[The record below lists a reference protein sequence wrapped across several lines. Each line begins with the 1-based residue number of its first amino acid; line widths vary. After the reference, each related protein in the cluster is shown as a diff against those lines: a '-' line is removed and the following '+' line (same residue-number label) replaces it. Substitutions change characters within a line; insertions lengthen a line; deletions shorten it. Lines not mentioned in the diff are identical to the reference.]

1 MPVESGAQQ
10 RILFG
15 VVEGA
20 GRAHIGLDDHLLRSI
35 NTYRSITVLN
45 ETLRELDAA
54 RSVQLSLL
62 PRHAPAS
69 EHYDIAGA
77 TRAARQVGGDLYGYY
92 VRSGGDLALALGD
105 VAGKGMPAALLM
117 SACATAL
124 AGTIQN
130 NLPPGRTLTQIHHML
145 QPSVS
150 RVQNAAIC
158 LAYLNG
164 PRVQIANAGS
174 VAPIIRDHNGVRL
187 VNVGGIPLGTPLSGL
202 RPYAE
207 AELHLAP
214 GDLLILSSDG
224 IVEAMNETGE
234 LYGFE
239 RFLEAIAN
247 SPQENAQK
255 ILTYLFDQVIAFGGA
270 AEMHDDMA
278 IVVAYYR
285 G

>member
-1 MPVESGAQQ
+1 
-10 RILFG
+10 
-15 VVEGA
+15 VVEGT
-20 GRAHIGLDDHLLRSI
+20 GRAHIELDDHLLRSI

-69 EHYDIAGA
+69 KHYDIAGA
-77 TRAARQVGGDLYGYY
+77 TQAARQVGGDLYGYY
-92 VRSGGDLALALGD
+92 VRSGGDLALAIGD

-130 NLPPGRTLTQIHHML
+130 GLSPGRTLTQIHHML

-174 VAPIIRDHNGVRL
+174 VAPIVRDRTGVRL

-207 AELHLAP
+207 AELYLAP
-214 GDLLILSSDG
+214 EDLLILSSDG
-224 IVEAMNETGE
+224 IVEAMNEAGE

-247 SPQENAQK
+247 SPKENAQK
-255 ILTYLFDQVIAFGGA
+255 ILTYLFDQVIAFSGT

-278 IVVAYYR
+278 IVVACYR